1 MTTLNFG
8 GTIPRAAGAP
18 PAYKIEANP
27 YPVDLPCET
36 AAVPDKTFPGHRPS
50 LEFPHP
56 LQATPAE
63 WVKALRKQ
71 RGKELGTSEKCTV
84 RAFITPRSHGAIIY
98 QIPSLANTTS
108 KGFPIFTDPKK
119 QEESIRNAAKT
130 LRESEFE

>member
-84 RAFITPRSHGAIIY
+84 RAFITPRSHGAIRLLTRDAGSRVTARKSDTVARKRSRSNSDLGTRY
-98 QIPSLANTTS
+98 LAYT
-108 KGFPIFTDPKK
+108 PH
-119 QEESIRNAAKT
+119 
-130 LRESEFE
+130 